1 MAESDDSFVGR
12 WSRLK
17 RGERIRDETPGPGE
31 SVPVPAVPPTGE
43 AEPADPADSAVV
55 ENLPDIDSLDESADF
70 TVFLKEGVPE
80 ELRKRALRKLWRLN
94 PIFANLDGLN
104 DYDEDFTDAAAVLE
118 GIKTLYQ
125 VGKGIVAPEEPAGE
139 DAADAVPGAETG
151 EPLAEGEESAE
162 GGDVVPQDDSA
173 EADPGQIGQAARA
186 PTPDPTAEAKA
197 TRTVESVSTGAPV
210 EPVRAPTGRSAAK
223 RRWGR
228 FEG

>member
-17 RGERIRDETPGPGE
+17 QGERLRDETAGPRE
-31 SVPVPAVPPTGE
+31 SEPVPAVPQTGE
-43 AEPADPADSAVV
+43 AKPADPADSAAV
-55 ENLPDIDSLDESADF
+55 EHLPDIDSLDESADF

-94 PIFANLDGLN
+94 PVFANLDGLN
-104 DYDEDFTDAAAVLE
+104 DYDEDFTDAAAVLK
-118 GIKTLYQ
+118 GVKTLYQ
-125 VGKGIVAPEEPAGE
+125 VGKGIVAPEEPVGE
-139 DAADAVPGAETG
+139 DAPDAGPGAETG
-151 EPLAEGEESAE
+151 EPLAEGEESVE
-162 GGDVVPQDDSA
+162 GGDD
-173 EADPGQIGQAARA
+173 EADPGQIGQVARA
-186 PTPDPTAEAKA
+186 PAPDPTAEAKA
-197 TRTVESVSTGAPV
+197 TLTVESESTGPPA